1 MNPLNI
7 LLIGLG
13 NMGKIHKRVIE
24 NNSETNLYG
33 IVDTSF
39 EHEHEIINGV
49 EYFNQLKLV
58 NLDEGLID
66 GVVISSTTSTHYEV
80 AKKFLER
87 KIPVFLEKP
96 ISVDENEI
104 EKLLNLASSKK
115 SVFRCGLIEI
125 YNPVFQHIKALNLKD
140 IISVHIYRHSQSV
153 AEQRKLENV
162 LFDLTLHDISV
173 LSYLFNSPTLKPGGQ
188 NLNFVNNSLES
199 VDLLYS
205 FEDTN
210 VFISTSGVRVED
222 LDLLLNKFNLPKN
235 LTLLHGFQS
244 EPTQIKDNNL
254 NRIKTLK
261 SRYPELNIGF
271 MDHSIG
277 NNDNAFYLPLVA
289 LGLGVSCIEKHITL
303 NKKMKGPD
311 HFFAIEPS
319 QFKKYVSNI
328 HRAFLNLG
336 SFKKEM
342 LPDEKKYC
350 ELGYH

>member
-39 EHEHEIINGV
+39 EHEHEKINGV

-104 EKLLNLASSKK
+104 EELLNLASNKK

-210 VFISTSGVRVED
+210 VFISTSRE
-222 LDLLLNKFNLPKN
+222 
-235 LTLLHGFQS
+235 S
-244 EPTQIKDNNL
+244 QIKIRKWNILTKDKLYEIDLMQKVIDIYESGSVNYSDSNLLASKANHSSLSFTNYAETAQIQLNEFINNIH
-254 NRIKTLK
+254 NN
-261 SRYPELNIGF
+261 EL
-271 MDHSIG
+271 D
-277 NNDNAFYLPLVA
+277 
-289 LGLGVSCIEKHITL
+289 EKHLKI
-303 NKKMKGPD
+303 
-311 HFFAIEPS
+311 IEYS
-319 QFKKYVSNI
+319 
-328 HRAFLNLG
+328 HNLIN
-336 SFKKEM
+336 SIN
-342 LPDEKKYC
+342 Y
-350 ELGYH
+350 